1 MINHKTSTMGMKPF
15 ISLED
20 GEPEYRTP
28 EHINQAM
35 IEALDLG
42 LTHYGD
48 YKHMIKLR
56 ESITRYY
63 SRYGVKADPE
73 HIVVTPG
80 STMGIYI
87 ALKNLVGYG
96 GELIVM
102 DPCYFGYPDTF
113 NDLELKPR
121 YIPRDKDN
129 DWHFNIEDIRKA
141 YTPETKAILVCS
153 PDNPTGSVISDEQ
166 LAEIAEFAVEK
177 DLMVVSD
184 EIYDRIIYD
193 GYKFRSI
200 ATFPDMKERTIIL
213 NGLSKTYAMTGWR
226 LGYMIAP
233 SQQLYDRFWAT
244 QMGSYLVI
252 PEAIQYAGIAALEG
266 PQDCVDEML
275 KGYKEKRDYTYD
287 FWSDL
292 PRVNV
297 SKPKGAF
304 YVFPDITEYGLSS
317 TKLVEYIR
325 RETNVGITDGSFFG
339 TRGEGHIRISY
350 AQSTEN
356 LVEGLDRVKLALSKL

>member
-1 MINHKTSTMGMKPF
+1 MKPF

-28 EHINQAM
+28 EHINKAM

-56 ESITRYY
+56 ESIARYY
-63 SRYGVKADPE
+63 ARYGVEADPE
-73 HIVVTPG
+73 HVVVTPG

-129 DWHFNIEDIRKA
+129 DWHFNIEDIKEA

-153 PDNPTGSVISDEQ
+153 PDNPTGAVISDEQ

-193 GYKFRSI
+193 GYRFRSI

-233 SQQLYDRFWAT
+233 TQQLYDQFWAT

-275 KGYKEKRDYTYD
+275 KGYKAKRDYAYD
-287 FWSDL
+287 FWSDI
-292 PRVNV
+292 PRINV

-317 TKLVEYIR
+317 TKLTEYIR
-325 RETNVGITDGSFFG
+325 RETNVGITDGSLFG
-339 TRGEGHIRISY
+339 ARGEGHIRISY
-350 AQSTEN
+350 AQSMEN
-356 LVEGLDRVKLALSKL
+356 LVEGLDRINLALSKL